1 MTVKFVLAVLCM
13 AAVTYFTRVFGY
25 LVLHDRKLSPTVQK
39 LMEASPGCVL
49 ISVVAPYFAKTNPAD
64 LAGLAVAVLAAAKLN
79 FFLAVVTAIA
89 AGAAFRNLLPLLGV

>member
-25 LVLHDRKLSPTVQK
+25 LVLRKLSPTVQK

-49 ISVVAPYFAKTNPAD
+49 ISVVAPYFATTNPAD

>member
-1 MTVKFVLAVLCM
+1 
-13 AAVTYFTRVFGY
+13 
-25 LVLHDRKLSPTVQK
+25 
-39 LMEASPGCVL
+39 MEASPGCVL
-49 ISVVAPYFAKTNPAD
+49 ISVVAPYFATTNPAD

>member
-25 LVLHDRKLSPTVQK
+25 LVLHNRKFSPTVRK

-49 ISVVAPYFAKTNPAD
+49 ISVVAPYFATTNPAD
-64 LAGLAVAVLAAAKLN
+64 LAGLAVAV
-79 FFLAVVTAIA
+79 LAVVTAIA